1 MPLKHERGTDFNGE
15 VSRPLPKDRNGLN
28 FGGEDGVF
36 SHLLSVT
43 RTVAP
48 CSKGMREVWYL
59 HPKQWRHFEWD
70 QVFFLSFSRALQ
82 GGLDNAGWHPITC
95 CCKMRVT
102 EQQGKDDHACTTHQ
116 EHWGLSIWNS
126 SKGWLMQGSESLN
139 TKGKKPGSLAI
150 WRSQLLFCC
159 INDRGKW
166 CIITIFVPQS
176 SFSVPLVRIET
187 DLQYKDAVTPRE
199 SF

>member
-1 MPLKHERGTDFNGE
+1 MEILHQYSECAFKTRKGDWFQWRGLKTITQRQKWAELWGWRWSLF
-15 VSRPLPKDRNGLN
+15 
-28 FGGEDGVF
+28 
-36 SHLLSVT
+36 LLSVT

-102 EQQGKDDHACTTHQ
+102 EQQGKDGHACTTHQ
-116 EHWGLSIWNS
+116 EPWGLSIWNS
-126 SKGWLMQGSESLN
+126 SKGWLMQCSESLN
-139 TKGKKPGSLAI
+139 TKSKKPGSLAI
-150 WRSQLLFCC
+150 WRNRLLFCC

-166 CIITIFVPQS
+166 CIITIFV
-176 SFSVPLVRIET
+176 L
-187 DLQYKDAVTPRE
+187 
-199 SF
+199 